1 MKKLICVLMI
11 VALMAAFMV
20 VSAFAA
26 ENPQIVVDSAAAAT
40 GEEIVLKVSLKN
52 NPGITNGKISVT
64 FDETAFELVKL
75 NTATMDNFMNG
86 IQAMSNGAV
95 MNFVSPVDVAAD
107 VCLFEITL
115 KVLDEAVGEYEIGL
129 NIELMKNNAEE
140 DIVFE
145 VVPGIVD
152 VAYICQHAN
161 VIHKEAIEPGCH
173 YEGRQEHWYC
183 PDCNGFWVDEALTQI
198 TNALSVN
205 LPEKGG
211 DVVHVEAVAPTCYSE
226 GNIEHWYCEECN
238 QVWQDEARTQLT
250 NHLSVKLGMVD
261 HDIVHMEAVEP
272 GCHFKGRVEH
282 WYCTMCE
289 IVWTDEALTQVSNHL
304 SVTVPELGGDV
315 IHVEAV
321 PHTCTEDGNIEYW
334 YCEEC
339 MQVWQDEAR
348 TQLTNIKNI
357 VDPAAHTYVD
367 GVCVVWG
374 EKDPNPETGD
384 FVYVAIAT
392 ALVSMMGIVAL
403 TKKKEF

>member
-1 MKKLICVLMI
+1 
-11 VALMAAFMV
+11 
-20 VSAFAA
+20 
-26 ENPQIVVDSAAAAT
+26 
-40 GEEIVLKVSLKN
+40 
-52 NPGITNGKISVT
+52 
-64 FDETAFELVKL
+64 
-75 NTATMDNFMNG
+75 
-86 IQAMSNGAV
+86 
-95 MNFVSPVDVAAD
+95 
-107 VCLFEITL
+107 
-115 KVLDEAVGEYEIGL
+115 
-129 NIELMKNNAEE
+129 
-140 DIVFE
+140 
-145 VVPGIVD
+145 
-152 VAYICQHAN
+152 
-161 VIHKEAIEPGCH
+161 
-173 YEGRQEHWYC
+173 
-183 PDCNGFWVDEALTQI
+183 
-198 TNALSVN
+198 
-205 LPEKGG
+205 
-211 DVVHVEAVAPTCYSE
+211 
-226 GNIEHWYCEECN
+226 
-238 QVWQDEARTQLT
+238 
-250 NHLSVKLGMVD
+250 
-261 HDIVHMEAVEP
+261 MEAVEP

-367 GVCVVWG
+367 GVCVVCG